1 MRIGPPSFLS
11 MSRPLSSDREPS
23 AFAQSLWSYSRPS
36 AQSAIWKEDEGF
48 TSGSSTADTPLPLP
62 TRTDNIPE
70 ITVQSPLEP
79 SLSVVPSFDTYYDSD
94 DPSAAITQI
103 SAR

>member
-1 MRIGPPSFLS
+1 MRTGPPSFLS
-11 MSRPLSSDREPS
+11 MSRPVSSDCEPS
-23 AFAQSLWSYSRPS
+23 AFAQSLWSNSPLS
-36 AQSAIWKEDEGF
+36 AQSAIWREDEGF

-70 ITVQSPLEP
+70 ITVQSPFEP
-79 SLSVVPSFDTYYDSD
+79 SLSVVPSFDTSYVSD
-94 DPSAAITQI
+94 DPSTAITQI